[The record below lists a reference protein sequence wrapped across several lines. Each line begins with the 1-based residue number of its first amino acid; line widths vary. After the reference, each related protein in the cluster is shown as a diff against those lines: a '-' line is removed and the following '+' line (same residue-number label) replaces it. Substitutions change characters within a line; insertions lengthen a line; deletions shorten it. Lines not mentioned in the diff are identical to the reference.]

1 MLAFYS
7 FSTYLMNSLSYVGQ
21 IVRSESILSINCAT
35 IQVGNSKQGDLS
47 TTARANHGGLGS
59 D

>member
-1 MLAFYS
+1 
-7 FSTYLMNSLSYVGQ
+7 MNSLSYVGQ
-21 IVRSESILSINCAT
+21 IVRSESILSINRAT